1 MCAASNTVAAEDT
14 PATPPLL
21 KIRNLSKTYVQH
33 RWFSRKSFQIPAL
46 QQINFSIPAGST
58 FAIVGESGSGKSTLA
73 KCIALFETPDSGEVM
88 FHGRDLLRLTKPEVR
103 KVRPAV
109 QLLFQDATTSFNPR
123 FSALQVISEPLHIQ
137 NVGSKSERQQRAQ
150 ELMEQ
155 VGLAPDTGN
164 RSVMEFSGGQRQRI
178 AIARALTLKPELIIL
193 DEALSALDLSIQ
205 GQILELLANL
215 QSRYSLTYL
224 FIAHDLALVGEI
236 ADHVVLLHK
245 GRIVEQASPLKLFTE
260 PQHPQTLAMLRAMPL
275 LENASAA
282 GRS

>member
-1 MCAASNTVAAEDT
+1 MCAASNTVAAEDV
-14 PATPPLL
+14 PATQPLL
-21 KIRNLSKTYVQH
+21 AIRNLNKTYTQH

-73 KCIALFETPDSGEVM
+73 KCIALFETPNSGEVM

-155 VGLAPDTGN
+155 VGLAPDAGI

>member
-1 MCAASNTVAAEDT
+1 MCAASNTVAAEDV
-14 PATPPLL
+14 PATQPLL
-21 KIRNLSKTYVQH
+21 AIRNLNKTYVQH

-46 QQINFSIPAGST
+46 QQINFSISAGST

>member
-1 MCAASNTVAAEDT
+1 MCAASNTVTAEGMPST
-14 PATPPLL
+14 QPLL
-21 KIRNLSKTYVQH
+21 AIRNLSKTYTQR
-33 RWFSRKSFQIPAL
+33 RWFTGKRFQIAAL
-46 QQINFSIPAGST
+46 QQIDLSIPAGRT

-73 KCIALFETPDSGEVM
+73 RCIALFERPDSGEVL
-88 FHGRDLLRLTKPEVR
+88 FRGRDLLRLAKLEVR

-123 FSALQVISEPLHIQ
+123 FSALQVISEPLEIQ
-137 NVGSKSERQQRAQ
+137 KVGSKSERQQRAH

-155 VGLAPDTGN
+155 VGLAPDAAN

-178 AIARALTLKPELIIL
+178 AIARALTLQPELLIL

-215 QSRYSLTYL
+215 QSRFSLTYL

-236 ADHVVLLHK
+236 ADHVALLHK

-260 PQHPQTLAMLRAMPL
+260 PQHPQTQAMLRAMPL
-275 LENASAA
+275 LETASAA

>member
-1 MCAASNTVAAEDT
+1 MCAASNTVAAEDV
-14 PATPPLL
+14 PATQPLL
-21 KIRNLSKTYVQH
+21 AIRNLNKTYTQH
-33 RWFSRKSFQIPAL
+33 RWFSRTNFQIPAL

-73 KCIALFETPDSGEVM
+73 KCIALFETPNSGEVM

-155 VGLAPDTGN
+155 VGLAPDAGI